1 MVVSSL
7 SSVLCMSSLE
17 KRLAVFAQL
26 PIKAQWAM
34 IVSSKTNKTLN
45 QNKAYIESLE
55 QIHSS
60 SVANATSEEK
70 LAYFKAKESIAD

>member
-1 MVVSSL
+1 
-7 SSVLCMSSLE
+7 MSSLE

-34 IVSSKTNKTLN
+34 IVSSLANKTLS

-55 QIHSS
+55 EIHRSC
-60 SVANATSEEK
+60 VANATPEEK
-70 LAYFKAKESIAD
+70 LAYSRAKESIAD